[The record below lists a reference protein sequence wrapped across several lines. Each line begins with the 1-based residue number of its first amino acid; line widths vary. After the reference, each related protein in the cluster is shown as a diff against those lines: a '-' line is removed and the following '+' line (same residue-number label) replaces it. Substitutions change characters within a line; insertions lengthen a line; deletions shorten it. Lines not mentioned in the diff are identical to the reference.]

1 MDELRASSHR
11 CQEVLASC
19 ECSDT
24 PLPPLWLGHSGL
36 SGLTHPGRADG
47 SGPQKVSRKN
57 GIWSLMGRR
66 P

>member
-1 MDELRASSHR
+1 MDELRASSQR

-24 PLPPLWLGHSGL
+24 LWLGHSGL

-47 SGPQKVSRKN
+47 SGP
-57 GIWSLMGRR
+57 
-66 P
+66 

>member
-1 MDELRASSHR
+1 MDELRASSQR

-24 PLPPLWLGHSGL
+24 LWLGHSGL

-47 SGPQKVSRKN
+47 SGPQKVSREN